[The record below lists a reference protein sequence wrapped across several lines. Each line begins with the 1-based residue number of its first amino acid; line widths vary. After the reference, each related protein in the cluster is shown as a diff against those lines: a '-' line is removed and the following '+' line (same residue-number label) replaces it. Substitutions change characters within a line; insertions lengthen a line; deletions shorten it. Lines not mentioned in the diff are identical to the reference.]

1 MGNVSLITLFRIV
14 GEYEH
19 SMYPVL
25 RRVRA
30 WDVQH
35 AAEGGGTG
43 GAGTRLPRHPR
54 ARLLG
59 RYHPGGEG
67 RHTPQGG

>member
-1 MGNVSLITLFRIV
+1 
-14 GEYEH
+14 
-19 SMYPVL
+19 MYPVL
-25 RRVRA
+25 GRVRA

-43 GAGTRLPRHPR
+43 GAGTRLPSHPR

-67 RHTPQGG
+67 RDTTQGGRRGQ